1 MNTLWG
7 HGGRTKRKI
16 SMARMSDNEK
26 SPSTDFGDSLQLT
39 NWVLDSGAT
48 CHIIPQV
55 SDFIPGL
62 LEDTDKNVVATVAS
76 LFFQGDL

>member
-1 MNTLWG
+1 MNTLLG
-7 HGGRTKRKI
+7 HGGWTKRKI
-16 SMARMSDNEK
+16 SMAGMSDNDK

-48 CHIIPQV
+48 CHMIPHV

-62 LEDTDKNVVATVAS
+62 LGDTDKNVEVVNGNHVTAK
-76 LFFQGDL
+76 